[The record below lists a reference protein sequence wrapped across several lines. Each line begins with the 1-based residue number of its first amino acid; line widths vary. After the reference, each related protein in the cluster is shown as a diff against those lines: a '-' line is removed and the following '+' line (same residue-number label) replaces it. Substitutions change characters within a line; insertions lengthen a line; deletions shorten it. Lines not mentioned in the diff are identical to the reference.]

1 MSPGLLKVYH
11 IRHAMSC
18 MIRKLVVDGSIGAR
32 RVMIAI
38 GIIKEVGE
46 NLGLG
51 RSFDDDRPRD
61 LDRSSSIE
69 PSSES
74 TGRRSTGRACMARE
88 LEKGIIPRP
97 SKDRFDCEEAA
108 ELCSGNHYVEIFHPV
123 GFK

>member
-1 MSPGLLKVYH
+1 MFPGLLKVYH
-11 IRHAMSC
+11 IRHAISC

-74 TGRRSTGRACMARE
+74 TGRRSTGRTCMERE
-88 LEKGIIPRP
+88 LEKGKFHSPQRTIQFRD
-97 SKDRFDCEEAA
+97 KLDCD
-108 ELCSGNHYVEIFHPV
+108 PV
-123 GFK
+123 GEPCSDRH